1 MTTDKSKNFFR
12 VSAEDFKKIPGS
24 PIAYWSTPKVRT
36 AFTSGIVLK
45 SVGDTRQGM
54 ATSDNNRFLRHWFE
68 VAFSRCEF
76 DAIDRNTA
84 KISRKKW
91 FPYNKGGDFR
101 KWYGNMEFMVNW
113 ENDGKELLDYAASL
127 YGSPT
132 RTIKSISEYFKPS
145 ISWSKI
151 SSGELAMRYYPAG
164 FIFDV
169 AGCCIFSPI
178 ESNLYFLLGY
188 MNSKVARHILD
199 FISPTVNYEAGQ
211 IATLPVIEACGQK
224 HNLAQIISAFCE
236 KAKNDWDS
244 YETSWDFQMNPLCV
258 SPQERA
264 EQLSYGIHSEER
276 AKAVSLISER
286 YMRLRLDWQQQTEEM
301 RDLEIKNNRIFI
313 DAYGLQDELSPEV
326 PWNEITLTC
335 NPWYRYGKNPEDMDS
350 LGNNLKI
357 DHTTGKVAVSL
368 TPEIENS
375 KDMFPYAAETEQRL
389 LEDTIKEFISYAVGC
404 LMGRYSPEKSGLIFA
419 GGEFSDQWS
428 VISGQL
434 VRNEEVEKYVRE
446 ELSRVTGL
454 AEEYG
459 VGDDCVSTDKT
470 SAEGRNIC
478 VGKSNAQSSSLNS
491 IQYCRGTSQK
501 LYEGIRELSLDSK
514 GLQCGSG
521 NPTYDLCS
529 PEILDAISN
538 RNGSE
543 LMRRGWQDAERI
555 DWQAIHKAV
564 INNQW
569 AVDSNQKKADHCSLA
584 TNNSKSDHW
593 SLVTDHSKADH
604 HSLTTNHLKPKTDHW
619 PLTTGHFHPD
629 RDGVLPIL
637 DEEWFFDDIVT
648 QFKAFV
654 ALTFGEENLTAN
666 MDFIEAVLGKDIRK
680 YFVKDFYKE
689 HIQRYKKRPI
699 YWLFS
704 SPKGSF
710 NALIYLHRYT
720 PDTVSIV
727 LNEYL
732 RELMTKLS
740 TRIKHLIEEN
750 NRADISNADKTRNLK
765 QIDKYTAQ
773 LAELEDYERDVIF
786 PLAQQKIAIDLDDG
800 VKVNYCKFG
809 AALKKIPGLEAK
821 EE

>member
-24 PIAYWSTPKVRT
+24 PIAYWAEKLTNCFANNKKFENLAIIRSGLSTGDNDRFMRYWYEVDCSEI
-36 AFTSGIVLK
+36 AFNFANNQEFEK
-45 SVGDTRQGM
+45 S
-54 ATSDNNRFLRHWFE
+54 
-68 VAFSRCEF
+68 
-76 DAIDRNTA
+76 A
-84 KISRKKW
+84 KQYVPCK
-91 FPYNKGGDFR
+91 KGGDFR
-101 KWYGNMEFMVNW
+101 RWYGDNEYIIKWRLSALFHRPRTTYIDLYYRPAISW
-113 ENDGKELLDYAASL
+113 SAITSGKFHCRYYGKGFLFDHAAASL
-127 YGSPT
+127 FPHNANEMMKYLAYMSTKVFNYALETINPT
-132 RTIKSISEYFKPS
+132 INT
-145 ISWSKI
+145 
-151 SSGELAMRYYPAG
+151 GA
-164 FIFDV
+164 DV
-169 AGCCIFSPI
+169 VG
-178 ESNLYFLLGY
+178 
-188 MNSKVARHILD
+188 R
-199 FISPTVNYEAGQ
+199 
-211 IATLPVIEACGQK
+211 LPVCDSVSDFAGS
-224 HNLAQIISAFCE
+224 NAE
-236 KAKNDWDS
+236 KCVKSSKNNWDS

-286 YMRLRLDWQQQTEEM
+286 YMRLRCDWQRQTEEM
-301 RDLEIKNNRIFI
+301 RKLEIENNRIFI

-335 NPWYRYGKNPEDMDS
+335 NPWYRYGKKPEDVAL
-350 LGNNLKI
+350 LGNSLYMN
-357 DHTTGKVAVSL
+357 TSEGKVMPTSKQEEDCPAGDFPFAV
-368 TPEIENS
+368 
-375 KDMFPYAAETEQRL
+375 ETEQRL

-404 LMGRYSPEKSGLIFA
+404 MMGRYSLALP
-419 GGEFSDQWS
+419 
-428 VISGQL
+428 
-434 VRNEEVEKYVRE
+434 
-446 ELSRVTGL
+446 GL
-454 AEEYG
+454 AIANQGESLVEFLEIHNEKLRWG
-459 VGDDCVSTDKT
+459 IPQCSSDDMHDMY
-470 SAEGRNIC
+470 
-478 VGKSNAQSSSLNS
+478 Q
-491 IQYCRGTSQK
+491 
-501 LYEGIRELSLDSK
+501 
-514 GLQCGSG
+514 
-521 NPTYDLCS
+521 
-529 PEILDAISN
+529 
-538 RNGSE
+538 
-543 LMRRGWQDAERI
+543 
-555 DWQAIHKAV
+555 KAV
-564 INNQW
+564 DVCGFI
-569 AVDSNQKKADHCSLA
+569 
-584 TNNSKSDHW
+584 
-593 SLVTDHSKADH
+593 
-604 HSLTTNHLKPKTDHW
+604 
-619 PLTTGHFHPD
+619 PD
-629 RDGVLPIL
+629 EDGVLPIL
-637 DEEWFFDDIVT
+637 DEEWFADDIVT

-654 ALTFGEENLTAN
+654 ASTFGKENLTAN

-732 RELMTKLS
+732 RELMTKIN

-750 NRADISNADKTRNLK
+750 NRTDISNADKTRNLK

>member
-24 PIAYWSTPKVRT
+24 PIAYWVSEGFLNTFNNP
-36 AFTSGIVLK
+36 IL
-45 SVGDTRQGM
+45 GDFSETRVGM
-54 ATSDNNRFLRHWFE
+54 ATGRNAYYLRLWSEISQKDIGFS
-68 VAFSRCEF
+68 FSRKE
-76 DAIDRNTA
+76 AQL
-84 KISRKKW
+84 SGLKW
-91 FPYNKGGDFR
+91 FPYNKGGEFR
-101 KWYGNMEFMVNW
+101 RWYGNRDYVVNW
-113 ENDGKELLDYAASL
+113 QNDGLELQTTMHPDGTRIWAHNFILDK
-127 YGSPT
+127 
-132 RTIKSISEYFKPS
+132 IFKPG
-145 ISWSKI
+145 ISWTVVSSGKQSFRYAPQGCLFDAAAGVCQTKSDSIEENKKILLFFNSYVADFILKLLNPTINLHPGYIEPLPFVSPCNIKICDALLKI
-151 SSGELAMRYYPAG
+151 S
-164 FIFDV
+164 
-169 AGCCIFSPI
+169 
-178 ESNLYFLLGY
+178 
-188 MNSKVARHILD
+188 
-199 FISPTVNYEAGQ
+199 Q
-211 IATLPVIEACGQK
+211 Q
-224 HNLAQIISAFCE
+224 
-236 KAKNDWDS
+236 DWDS
-244 YETSWDFQMNPLCV
+244 YETSWDFQENPLIAESKL
-258 SPQERA
+258 SPFSVNNVPYKHLLKQAYLSWRITA
-264 EQLSYGIHSEER
+264 ELKSKS
-276 AKAVSLISER
+276 
-286 YMRLRLDWQQQTEEM
+286 M
-301 RDLEIKNNRIFI
+301 RDLEIENNRIFI
-313 DAYGLQDELSPEV
+313 EAYGLQDELSPEV

-368 TPEIENS
+368 TPEIKNS
-375 KDMFPYAAETEQRL
+375 KDMYPYAAETEQCL

-404 LMGRYSPEKSGLIFA
+404 LMGRYSPEKSGLILA
-419 GGEFSDQWS
+419 NQSN
-428 VISGQL
+428 GQ
-434 VRNEEVEKYVRE
+434 EEDLIIYETT
-446 ELSRVTGL
+446 VTGSNIFSQEPSIVSFSAKNGQQQL
-454 AEEYG
+454 MSSYTSFFP
-459 VGDDCVSTDKT
+459 VIGDNK
-470 SAEGRNIC
+470 
-478 VGKSNAQSSSLNS
+478 
-491 IQYCRGTSQK
+491 
-501 LYEGIRELSLDSK
+501 
-514 GLQCGSG
+514 
-521 NPTYDLCS
+521 
-529 PEILDAISN
+529 
-538 RNGSE
+538 
-543 LMRRGWQDAERI
+543 
-555 DWQAIHKAV
+555 
-564 INNQW
+564 
-569 AVDSNQKKADHCSLA
+569 
-584 TNNSKSDHW
+584 
-593 SLVTDHSKADH
+593 
-604 HSLTTNHLKPKTDHW
+604 HLII
-619 PLTTGHFHPD
+619 D

-654 ALTFGEENLTAN
+654 ALTFGEENLSAN
-666 MDFIEAVLGKDIRK
+666 MDFIESVLGKDIRK

-786 PLAQQKIAIDLDDG
+786 PLAQQKIAINLDDG

>member
-24 PIAYWSTPKVRT
+24 PIAYWANQNMLQ
-36 AFTSGIVLK
+36 AFECETMRNVAEPRHGL
-45 SVGDTRQGM
+45 
-54 ATSDNNRFLRHWFE
+54 ATSNNDLFLKQWQE
-68 VAFSRCEF
+68 VDYC
-76 DAIDRNTA
+76 
-84 KISRKKW
+84 KISTSCKNKKW
-91 FPYNKGGDFR
+91 FPMNKGGSFR
-101 KWYGNMEFMVNW
+101 RWFGNFDWLINY
-113 ENDGKELLDYAASL
+113 ENDGTEIKQYASNIYGCSSRTIQNTAFYFKKGITWSALTSGRFSVRYTPEGTIFGSGGYCAFPSEANLYYILALLNSIITESFLSL
-127 YGSPT
+127 VSPT
-132 RTIKSISEYFKPS
+132 LNFEVGHIKTIPVIFSSDS
-145 ISWSKI
+145 SKI
-151 SSGELAMRYYPAG
+151 NQNTSSL
-164 FIFDV
+164 V
-169 AGCCIFSPI
+169 
-178 ESNLYFLLGY
+178 L
-188 MNSKVARHILD
+188 
-199 FISPTVNYEAGQ
+199 
-211 IATLPVIEACGQK
+211 
-224 HNLAQIISAFCE
+224 
-236 KAKNDWDS
+236 KAKLDWEA
-244 YETSWDFQMNPLCV
+244 YETSWNFQANPLCV

-301 RDLEIKNNRIFI
+301 RDLEIENNRIFI

-335 NPWYRYGKNPEDMDS
+335 NPWYRYGKKPEDMDR
-350 LGNNLKI
+350 LGNVFAMNVSE
-357 DHTTGKVAVSL
+357 GKVMP
-368 TPEIENS
+368 TS
-375 KDMFPYAAETEQRL
+375 KQEEDCPAGDFPFAAETEQRL

-404 LMGRYSPEKSGLIFA
+404 MMGRYSPEKPGLILA
-419 GGEFSDQWS
+419 NQGSTVDDYAK
-428 VISGQL
+428 I
-434 VRNEEVEKYVRE
+434 
-446 ELSRVTGL
+446 LSNFDGH
-454 AEEYG
+454 
-459 VGDDCVSTDKT
+459 
-470 SAEGRNIC
+470 
-478 VGKSNAQSSSLNS
+478 
-491 IQYCRGTSQK
+491 
-501 LYEGIRELSLDSK
+501 
-514 GLQCGSG
+514 
-521 NPTYDLCS
+521 
-529 PEILDAISN
+529 LDAGDLIEQTTTVYGPGDYTEKFFCGT
-538 RNGSE
+538 RYH
-543 LMRRGWQDAERI
+543 QIIDA
-555 DWQAIHKAV
+555 
-564 INNQW
+564 
-569 AVDSNQKKADHCSLA
+569 
-584 TNNSKSDHW
+584 
-593 SLVTDHSKADH
+593 
-604 HSLTTNHLKPKTDHW
+604 
-619 PLTTGHFHPD
+619 
-629 RDGVLPIL
+629 DGVLPIL
-637 DEEWFFDDIVT
+637 DEEWFVGDIVT

-732 RELMTKLS
+732 RELMTKIS